1 MCAQPKRS
9 TTSPCRSLAAFGALH
24 DGMASAAAP
33 CRRNS
38 GTRTLIAA
46 DAENGTIAVAFAAT
60 EAYIL
65 GGFLAATL
73 YDTVGAG

>member
-1 MCAQPKRS
+1 
-9 TTSPCRSLAAFGALH
+9 
-24 DGMASAAAP
+24 MAWRAPLPP
-33 CRRNS
+33 CRRDS

-46 DAENGTIAVAFAAT
+46 DAENGTIAVAFAAI

>member
-1 MCAQPKRS
+1 
-9 TTSPCRSLAAFGALH
+9 
-24 DGMASAAAP
+24 MAWRAPLPPAAATL
-33 CRRNS
+33 

-65 GGFLAATL
+65 EGFLAAML

>member
-1 MCAQPKRS
+1 
-9 TTSPCRSLAAFGALH
+9 
-24 DGMASAAAP
+24 MASAAAP
-33 CRRNS
+33 RHRDS